1 MELKTISTVN
11 YSKISA
17 LVRHSD
23 PLDIK
28 IQLRGKQQVDI
39 LQFLELSKKMN
50 ALYTPRVI
58 MCDQLKYFN
67 IRPALAK
74 VDVSRL

>member
-28 IQLRGKQQVDI
+28 IQFRGQQQVDI
-39 LQFLELSKKMN
+39 LQFLEFSKKMN

-58 MCDQLKYFN
+58 TYDQLKYFN